1 MSIHV
6 VSATAPTH
14 ISAPQSAQTPQTQP
28 AAQSTSAAKE
38 PPTVPKSS
46 PSTIVNI
53 SSTGK
58 AALQEAT
65 ETAAQ
70 TAVEASRGDLQ
81 AQRLLAK
88 GKQ

>member
-6 VSATAPTH
+6 VSSTAVTH
-14 ISAPQSAQTPQTQP
+14 GSTHQSAQSPQIHP
-28 AAQSTSAAKE
+28 DAQRTSAAKE
-38 PPTVPKSS
+38 STPVSKSS
-46 PSTIVNI
+46 SSTIVNI
-53 SSTGK
+53 SSAGK

-88 GKQ
+88 GKH

>member
-14 ISAPQSAQTPQTQP
+14 VSTHQSAQAPQTHP
-28 AAQSTSAAKE
+28 DAHGTSAAKE
-38 PPTVPKSS
+38 PTPVSNSS
-46 PSTIVNI
+46 PSTVVNI
-53 SSTGK
+53 STAGK

-70 TAVEASRGDLQ
+70 TAVEASRGDHQ
-81 AQRLLAK
+81 AQRLLAN
-88 GKQ
+88 GKH